1 MVTTNYPIAPKKML
15 TDNRHRRTTQGLH
28 QTGTANALGDC
39 RITSIIKAAMLS
51 AIHDQPRFCKLF
63 IDHLLSRNS
72 RIEED
77 VVGLHRHGSKD

>member
-1 MVTTNYPIAPKKML
+1 MVTTNYPIGPKKML
-15 TDNRHRRTTQGLH
+15 TDNRHRRTTQVLH
-28 QTGTANALGDC
+28 QTVTANALGDR

-77 VVGLHRHGSKD
+77 VVGLHRHGSRD